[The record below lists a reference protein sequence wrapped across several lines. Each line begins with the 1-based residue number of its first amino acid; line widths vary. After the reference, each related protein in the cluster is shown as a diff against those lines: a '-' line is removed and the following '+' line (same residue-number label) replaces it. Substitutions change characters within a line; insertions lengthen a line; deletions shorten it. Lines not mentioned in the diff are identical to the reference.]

1 MNIQANGTHDSCQ
14 QEQLQQQPQQVCS
27 PLLYL
32 PSNSTHS
39 PELMLQELIIWNRT
53 GIERIVNSTG
63 IEDFEYDTQRF
74 NDGITCFHNAFQLTK
89 PCNVGFAT
97 STVSRQQSKPTP
109 TATGQVPR
117 TANSCAAVNHYSIGL
132 ADPVRLP
139 RSSQHNVPQV
149 NHTIDYI
156 FKRPFTISLT
166 DHEVVTSS
174 SSCPA
179 AIPSAVVVF
188 NLAMTYHVLSVSE
201 QKTRLRLK
209 QCIKLYQCCW
219 KLLTAELKSMTS
231 QTGPTAPPTPKLSP
245 IVELLV
251 LAIINNMALAHH
263 ELAEYKK
270 SYQFSLRL
278 HDMLSATADP
288 SPKEEAPEED
298 CMDRNAD
305 TMTVHYTEDTVMVDG
320 VDSSK
325 QEVSTMDLIN
335 EERHN
340 LVMNSFVFS
349 NPTVAAPTA

>member
-1 MNIQANGTHDSCQ
+1 MNIQPSETHRSCQ
-14 QEQLQQQPQQVCS
+14 QQQQVCS

-32 PSNSTHS
+32 PSNSTQS
-39 PELMLQELIIWNRT
+39 PELMLQELIVWNRT
-53 GIERIVNSTG
+53 GIERIANYCH
-63 IEDFEYDTQRF
+63 EYMKDDAQSF
-74 NDGITCFHNAFQLTK
+74 NDGITCFRNAFQLTK
-89 PCNVGFAT
+89 PCNIGFAAT
-97 STVSRQQSKPTP
+97 AATTRQQQSKPTP
-109 TATGQVPR
+109 QVPP
-117 TANSCAAVNHYSIGL
+117 TVTCSPTNHYSIGL
-132 ADPVRLP
+132 ADQARLP
-139 RSSQHNVPQV
+139 RISSSPQHNAPQV